1 MPLEKPAAK
10 KNSNEAWSNKSVQK
24 EKRLERRAKK
34 DRKRA
39 AIQSANQNKEPLD
52 AGQDPEEDETTDDLD
67 EDYRAFRREKKMAK
81 HGKICKDDL
90 DGSDL
95 TE

>member
-1 MPLEKPAAK
+1 MPPEKPIAK
-10 KNSNEAWSNKSVQK
+10 KNINEAWSNKNMQK
-24 EKRLERRAKK
+24 EKRLDRRAKK

-39 AIQSANQNKEPLD
+39 AIQSANQSKELAD
-52 AGQDPEEDETTDDLD
+52 SGQGPEEEDSDDLD
-67 EDYRAFRREKKMAK
+67 EDYRAFKREKKMSK
-81 HGKICKDDL
+81 HGKISKDDL